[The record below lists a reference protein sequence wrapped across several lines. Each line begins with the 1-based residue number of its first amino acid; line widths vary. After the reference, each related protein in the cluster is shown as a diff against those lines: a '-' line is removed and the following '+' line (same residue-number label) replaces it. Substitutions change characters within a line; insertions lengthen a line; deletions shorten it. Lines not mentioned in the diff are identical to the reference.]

1 MSDGMCKTG
10 TGGKGKGDRAPS
22 EMVITRPYA
31 DVDSSYTIQDDINTY
46 EVSSWLAVVWMGAM
60 TTHVCETICSYRI
73 SVFCVNPEMTV

>member
-31 DVDSSYTIQDDINTY
+31 DVDSSYTIQDDINPLLI
-46 EVSSWLAVVWMGAM
+46 SIHFRSVVVVGGGVDGRHDD
-60 TTHVCETICSYRI
+60 TRL
-73 SVFCVNPEMTV
+73 

>member
-46 EVSSWLAVVWMGAM
+46 DI
-60 TTHVCETICSYRI
+60 TTRPPASPARSIRRRRGGWTIRATRAI
-73 SVFCVNPEMTV
+73 